1 LIEKYTTEAMRKIWA
16 DENRF
21 RKWLDVELAVCRA
34 RAAEGEIPADDLA
47 LIESRASF
55 RVERIAEIE
64 EETQHDVIAFVN
76 NVQENI
82 GPSGRYV
89 HLGITSSDVIDTAA
103 SMQISDAL
111 DVIVGAAE
119 GLYESLARLAWK
131 YRRTPCAGRSHGIHA
146 EPTSFGLKF
155 LGFVSEIGRDIERLR
170 SVREEIRVC
179 KISGAVG
186 TYANCPPRIE
196 ARVAAELNLKP
207 DPVSS
212 QIIQRDRHA
221 SVIAALA
228 IYGAGLER
236 LATEIRHL
244 QRTEV
249 LEAMEP
255 FGKKQKG
262 SSAMPHKK
270 NPILSE
276 RVCGL
281 ARLLRG
287 YAAAALENVAL
298 WHERDISH
306 SSAERVI
313 WPDAFSAA
321 HYMTGIMKRVTDG
334 LVVNERMIE
343 RNLELTGGLIAS
355 GRILSALIE
364 RGMARDDAY
373 AAVQENAMKCWDA
386 AQRGESASLRGL
398 LEADP
403 RTALLARGGEGG
415 LGELFRF
422 DFFLAHVGEIFARF
436 PIFEKLGLK

>member
-1 LIEKYTTEAMRKIWA
+1 MIEKYTTEAMRKIWT

-21 RKWLDVELAVCRA
+21 RKWLDVELAACRA
-34 RAAEGEIPADDLA
+34 WAADGAIPADDLA
-47 LIESRASF
+47 RIESRASF
-55 RVERIAEIE
+55 SARRIAEIE
-64 EETQHDVIAFVN
+64 EETQHDVIAFVT
-76 NVQENI
+76 NVAENI
-82 GPSGRYV
+82 GPSGRFV
-89 HLGITSSDVIDTAA
+89 HLGLTSSDVIDTAA

-111 DVIVGAAE
+111 DVIAGAAE

-131 YRRTPCAGRSHGIHA
+131 YRHTPCAGRSHGIHA

-155 LGFVSEIGRDIERLR
+155 LGFVSEVGRDIERLG
-170 SVREEIRVC
+170 SAREEIRVC

-221 SVIAALA
+221 RVVSALA
-228 IYGAGLER
+228 LYGAGLER
-236 LATEIRHL
+236 IALEIRHL

-249 LEAMEP
+249 LEVMEP

-287 YAAAALENVAL
+287 YAAAALENIAL

-313 WPDAFSAA
+313 WPDAFNAA
-321 HYMTGIMKRVTDG
+321 HYMTDIMKRVTDG

-355 GRILSALIE
+355 GRVLLALVE
-364 RGMARDDAY
+364 SGMTREDAY
-373 AAVQENAMKCWDA
+373 AVVQENAMKCWDA
-386 AQRGESASLRGL
+386 AQRGETVPMRGL

-403 RTALLARGGEGG
+403 RTAPLARGDGG
-415 LGELFRF
+415 MEELFKF
-422 DFFLAHVGEIFARF
+422 DFFLAHVDEIFARF

>member
-1 LIEKYTTEAMRKIWA
+1 MIEKYTTEAMRKIWS

-34 RAAEGEIPADDLA
+34 WAADGAIPADDLA
-47 LIESRASF
+47 RIESRASF
-55 RVERIAEIE
+55 SAKRIAEIE
-64 EETQHDVIAFVN
+64 EETQHDVIAFVT
-76 NVQENI
+76 NVAENI
-82 GPSGRYV
+82 GPSGRFV
-89 HLGITSSDVIDTAA
+89 HLGLTSSDVIDTAA
-103 SMQISDAL
+103 SMLISDAL
-111 DVIVGAAE
+111 GVVAGAAE

-131 YRRTPCAGRSHGIHA
+131 YRHTPCAGRSHGIHA

-155 LGFVSEIGRDIERLR
+155 LGFFSEVSRDIERLR
-170 SVREEIRVC
+170 NVREEIRVC

-186 TYANCPPRIE
+186 TYANCPPRVE
-196 ARVAAELNLKP
+196 TRVAAELNLKP

-221 SVIAALA
+221 SIVSALA
-228 IYGAGLER
+228 LYGAGLER
-236 LATEIRHL
+236 LALEIRHL

-249 LEAMEP
+249 LEVMEP

-287 YAAAALENVAL
+287 YAVVALENVAL

-313 WPDAFSAA
+313 WPDAFNAA
-321 HYMTGIMKRVTDG
+321 HYMTDMMKRVIDG
-334 LVVNERMIE
+334 LVVNERMTE

-355 GRILSALIE
+355 GRVLLALVE
-364 RGMARDDAY
+364 RGMTREDAY
-373 AAVQENAMKCWDA
+373 AAVRENAMKCWDA
-386 AQRGESASLRGL
+386 AQRGESASLRAL
-398 LEADP
+398 LETDP
-403 RTALLARGGEGG
+403 RTETLRRVGDG
-415 LGELFRF
+415 LDELFRLE
-422 DFFLAHVGEIFARF
+422 FFLAHVDEIFARF
-436 PIFEKLGLK
+436 HIFEKLGLK